1 MPAEVAVALD
11 TLDWARIDAELDEY
25 GVARTGPLLDAAACR
40 RVAALY
46 ETGAFRSRVVMA
58 RHGFGSG
65 EYQYFDRPLPP
76 EVAALRERIYPHAA
90 RTANRWAERLGT
102 PTYPATLA
110 EMLARCHD
118 AGQEKPTPLLLKYE
132 AGDYNCLHQDLY
144 GAVAFPLQLVVLLS
158 DPATFEGGELV
169 LTEQRPRM
177 QSRVEVVPLGL
188 GEGALFAT
196 SERPR
201 RGSKG
206 DYRVKLRHGVSR
218 LRSGSRMT
226 LGVIFHDA
234 A

>member
-1 MPAEVAVALD
+1 MQREVDA
-11 TLDWARIDAELDEY
+11 LDWARIDAELDEF
-25 GVARTGPLLDAAACR
+25 GVARTGPLLPAETC
-40 RVAALY
+40 AALAASY
-46 ETGAFRSRVVMA
+46 ETAEFRSRVVMA

-65 EYQYFDRPLPP
+65 EYKYFADPLP
-76 EVAALRERIYPHAA
+76 ETVAALREAVYPHAA
-90 RTANRWAERLGT
+90 RTANRWADRLGAE
-102 PTYPATLA
+102 PLPESLG
-110 EMLARCHD
+110 EMLERCHA
-118 AGQEKPTPLLLKYE
+118 AGQVRPTPLLLKYA

-144 GAVAFPLQLVVLLS
+144 GAIAFPLQLVVLLN
-158 DPATFEGGELV
+158 DPAGFDGGELV

-177 QSRVEVVPLGL
+177 QSRAEVVTLRQ

-201 RGSKG
+201 RGAKG
-206 DYRVKLRHGVSR
+206 DYRVKMRHGVSR